1 MGSNPIA
8 LTKISKSKRCQNRPW
23 ASISRAI
30 EQVISSASPGNRNKI
45 LCAAVSL
52 SKGLQFRMRIVDV
65 LNLEL
70 DRARLRVKRAEISLN
85 HAKEMLD
92 EECGV
97 GINLALCDRIRSEK
111 KRVAEARKRLM
122 KIASTASA

>member
-1 MGSNPIA
+1 
-8 LTKISKSKRCQNRPW
+8 
-23 ASISRAI
+23 
-30 EQVISSASPGNRNKI
+30 
-45 LCAAVSL
+45 
-52 SKGLQFRMRIVDV
+52 MRTVDV

-70 DRARLRVKRAEISLN
+70 ARARLRVKRAEISLN

-97 GINLALCDRIRSEK
+97 GINLALCSRIRSEK
-111 KRVAEARKRLM
+111 KQVAEARKRLM

>member
-1 MGSNPIA
+1 M
-8 LTKISKSKRCQNRPW
+8 
-23 ASISRAI
+23 
-30 EQVISSASPGNRNKI
+30 
-45 LCAAVSL
+45 
-52 SKGLQFRMRIVDV
+52 DV

-70 DRARLRVKRAEISLN
+70 AKARQSIKRAETSLN

>member
-1 MGSNPIA
+1 MS
-8 LTKISKSKRCQNRPW
+8 
-23 ASISRAI
+23 
-30 EQVISSASPGNRNKI
+30 
-45 LCAAVSL
+45 AAVSPIE
-52 SKGLQFRMRIVDV
+52 GTAIWDADTVDV

-70 DRARLRVKRAEISLN
+70 ARARLRVKRAETSLN

>member
-1 MGSNPIA
+1 VR
-8 LTKISKSKRCQNRPW
+8 SK
-23 ASISRAI
+23 
-30 EQVISSASPGNRNKI
+30 QVISSASPGNRNKI

-97 GINLALCDRIRSEK
+97 GINLALCSRIRSEK